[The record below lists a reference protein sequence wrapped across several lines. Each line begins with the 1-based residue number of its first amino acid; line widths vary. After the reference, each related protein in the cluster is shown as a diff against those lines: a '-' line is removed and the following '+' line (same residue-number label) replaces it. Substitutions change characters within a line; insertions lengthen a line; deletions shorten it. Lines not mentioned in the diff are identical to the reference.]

1 MITVGLGQMETGEGY
16 KGQGGRAAWATLA
29 VLPVVSRF
37 PQGISFRLSVDTSIT
52 CIQVTYIK
60 TIAFAYD
67 LCTSSYYLKSS
78 RLFMN
83 LV

>member
-1 MITVGLGQMETGEGY
+1 MIPVGLGQMETGRRS
-16 KGQGGRAAWATLA
+16 KGQGVRAPWATLA

-52 CIQVTYIK
+52 CITYIK
-60 TIAFAYD
+60 TMAFAYD

-83 LV
+83 LL